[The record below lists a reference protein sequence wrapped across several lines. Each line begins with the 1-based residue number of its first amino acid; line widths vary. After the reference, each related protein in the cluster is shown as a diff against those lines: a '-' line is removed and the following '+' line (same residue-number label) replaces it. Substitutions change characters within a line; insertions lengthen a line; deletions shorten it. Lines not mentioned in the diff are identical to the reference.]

1 MTHPR
6 ETELALY
13 AGGELGWWARL
24 RLRRHLGRCQMC
36 RQRVEEF
43 SGWRRW
49 LREQDDLPAG
59 VNWNRLAAEM
69 KANIRLGLAA
79 GECVGPVPDTGPA
92 WRPAALA
99 LPVLVLVLAGWLL
112 QSWHPPLR
120 RPAALRGTVIAAT
133 ASGLELR
140 QGGAVLAVLHPNA
153 SDVGRFASG
162 DGVRVRYV
170 DAETGLVMISHV
182 YAQ

>member
-1 MTHPR
+1 MTHPHDS
-6 ETELALY
+6 ELALF
-13 AGGELGWWARL
+13 AGGELGGWARW
-24 RLRRHLGRCQMC
+24 RLARHVRRCEAC
-36 RQRVEEF
+36 RRRVQEF
-43 SGWRRW
+43 ALWRRW
-49 LREQDDLPAG
+49 LRQQDALPPG
-59 VNWNRLAAEM
+59 LNWNRLAAEM

-79 GECVGPVPDTGPA
+79 GECVAPAREARLA

-120 RPAALRGTVIAAT
+120 RSTSWRGTVIAAT
-133 ASGLELR
+133 ATGVELR
-140 QGGAVLAVLHPNA
+140 QGAAALTLLHPHA

-170 DAETGLVMISHV
+170 DAETGLVTISHV